1 MILKD
6 ANEQNL
12 LEEKEANLQ
21 FKTVSTFKRLT
32 SYFRKFFKEKYLYYK
47 ELKRQTNYQKLL
59 QEIEKEFEDN
69 ENAGVDK
76 KRLAQSIQKTISR
89 YQEIVLSGPEPPQKP
104 QTQKRVLQQQT
115 AFKAG
120 SKVLGSLAFTTTDA
134 NCDYKPSQHE
144 LDAFRMKAISLMKK
158 NGMMPETISEAL
170 KSPIQVN
177 IGEIEEDNDK
187 HLMIKF
193 SQRFDR
199 LGEEFEL
206 QGIFLKNIKLKSS
219 HSIPV
224 SDSFQICRKNLEL
237 SLKKDDLEPQLVP

>member
-1 MILKD
+1 MIFKD

-21 FKTVSTFKRLT
+21 LKTVGAFQRLT
-32 SYFRKFFKEKYLYYK
+32 TYFRKFFKEKYLYYK

-69 ENAGVDK
+69 ENEGVDK
-76 KRLAQSIQKTISR
+76 KRLAQSIQKTIDR
-89 YQEIVLSGPEPPQKP
+89 YQDIVLSRPEPPQKP

-120 SKVLGSLAFTTTDA
+120 SKVLGSLACTASDA
-134 NCDYKPSQHE
+134 GCDYKPSQHE

-224 SDSFQICRKNLEL
+224 SDSFQICRKNLEH
-237 SLKKDDLEPQLVP
+237 LEPQLVP